1 MHTRSL
7 NQINDDHTLY
17 LYKKN
22 NFNYESTSS
31 DYNMPKIGFNAF

>member
-17 LYKKN
+17 LYKKITLIM
-22 NFNYESTSS
+22 SQHQVIIICL
-31 DYNMPKIGFNAF
+31 K